1 MISKKLA
8 IAAATALMLA
18 SMGAA
23 HAADS
28 TSPTTPESGPTTS
41 SEATG
46 LVTELTNLLG
56 AIVPTVATPDITAI
70 GGAINVSTIN
80 GSIDISGTNVSIT
93 GVEGAVSAKA
103 EAIGETTSNATA
115 FAINGSNFSTT
126 VIGAMNSSTLDVMG
140 KTTDLAASV
149 SSKLGVGSL
158 AGDGG
163 ASMATGDIAALTG
176 LTGAVTGSNILSG
189 TAALD
194 VANLSSELS
203 QTGSSMVEELQSMNV
218 YNMALNAAPIVA
230 GLKISAVVDPNAWF
244 LNPQTGIVNVSNMQ
258 VATTAIGAM
267 NSSITHLGKNL
278 TTLAK

>member
-1 MISKKLA
+1 MKTKKLA

-18 SMGAA
+18 GMGAA
-23 HAADS
+23 HADES
-28 TSPTTPESGPTTS
+28 TSPTAPESGPTTS

-56 AIVPTVATPDITAI
+56 AIVPTVASPDITAI

-158 AGDGG
+158 AGDTG
-163 ASMATGDIAALTG
+163 ATMTGPSFGALTG
-176 LTGAVTGSNILSG
+176 LTGAVTGSDILSATG
-189 TAALD
+189 ALD

-230 GLKISAVVDPNAWF
+230 GLKISAVVDPDAWF
-244 LNPQTGIVNVSNMQ
+244 LNPQTGVVNVSNMQ